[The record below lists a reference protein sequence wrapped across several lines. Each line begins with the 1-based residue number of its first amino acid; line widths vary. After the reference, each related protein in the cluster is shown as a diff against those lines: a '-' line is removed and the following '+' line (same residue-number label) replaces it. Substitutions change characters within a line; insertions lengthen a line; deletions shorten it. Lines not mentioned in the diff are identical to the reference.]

1 MRTFGYIG
9 VSTNKQA
16 DKGCSLEAQREK
28 IRMNTVPEPRAALL
42 SLTGPAVLAGFTVL
56 RRRLRQA
63 ARAPQDR

>member
-1 MRTFGYIG
+1 
-9 VSTNKQA
+9 
-16 DKGCSLEAQREK
+16 
-28 IRMNTVPEPRAALL
+28 MNTVPEPRAALL